1 MAAISASQVM
11 ELRAATGA
19 GMMDCKKALE
29 EVGGDMEAAK
39 DHLRKKGIA
48 IAQKKS
54 SRETNEGGVGIR
66 VTDDKKH
73 AAIVQLACETDFVA
87 RNEQFTGLLD
97 QLAGQVLA
105 KGDADVPGQPLAEG
119 KGTVSDLLTES
130 IAKVGENLQL
140 LDARRVEI
148 AGEGTI
154 GGYVHSNGKIGVLVA
169 LKSDKAVAGDALDV
183 LAKDLA
189 MHIAAS
195 QVSSVAG
202 DDIDPAVIAHEKEI
216 FAAQAKESGK
226 PAEIV
231 EKMVQ
236 GRVNKFIKEVTL
248 LEQPFVKDPERTVKK
263 LLADVGKQAGA
274 TLAVDRF
281 VKLQF

>member
-1 MAAISASQVM
+1 MAISASQVM

-29 EVGGDMEAAK
+29 EVGGDMDAAK
-39 DHLRKKGIA
+39 DYLRKKGIA

-54 SRETNEGGVGIR
+54 SRQTNEGGVAIR
-66 VTDDKKH
+66 YADDKKS
-73 AAIVQLACETDFVA
+73 AAIVQIACETDFVA
-87 RNEQFTGLLD
+87 RTDQFSGLLD
-97 QLAGQVLA
+97 SLAAQVLA
-105 KGDADVPGQPLAEG
+105 KGDENVAGQALAGG
-119 KGTVSDLLTES
+119 KGTVGELITES
-130 IAKVGENLQL
+130 VAKVGENLQL
-140 LDARRVEI
+140 LDARRVQLKG
-148 AGEGTI
+148 AGAI
-154 GGYVHSNGKIGVLVA
+154 GAYVHSNGKIGVLVA

-195 QVSSVAG
+195 NVSSVAG

-236 GRVNKFIKEVTL
+236 GRVGKFIKEVTL

-263 LLADVGKQAGA
+263 LVADVGKQAGA
-274 TLAVDRF
+274 SLAVERF
-281 VKLQF
+281 VKLAF

>member
-1 MAAISASQVM
+1 MPAISASQVM

-19 GMMDCKKALE
+19 GMMDCKKALA
-29 EVGGDMEAAK
+29 EVGGDMDAAK
-39 DHLRKKGIA
+39 DYLRKKGIA

-54 SRETNEGGVGIR
+54 SRETNEGGVAIHMAQ
-66 VTDDKKH
+66 DKKR

-87 RNEQFTGLLD
+87 RNEQFTVLLER
-97 QLAGQVLA
+97 LAEQVLA
-105 KGDADVPGQPLAEG
+105 QGDADVPAQKLADG

-130 IAKVGENLQL
+130 IAKLGENLQL
-140 LDARRVEI
+140 VDARRIELKGQG
-148 AGEGTI
+148 AI
-154 GGYVHSNGKIGVLVA
+154 GGYVHSNNKIGVLVA
-169 LKSDKAVAGDALDV
+169 LKSDKAVAGDTLDV

-195 QVSSVAG
+195 QVNSVAG
-202 DDIDPAVIAHEKEI
+202 DDIDPALIAHEKEI
-216 FAAQAKESGK
+216 YTAQASESGK

-236 GRVNKFIKEVTL
+236 GRLNKFVKEVTL
-248 LEQPFVKDPERTVKK
+248 LEQSFVKDPERTVKK
-263 LLADVGKQAGA
+263 LIADAGKQAGA
-274 TLAVDRF
+274 TLAVHRF